1 MALRI
6 TPAFKSSDI
15 RDFIRRRIERLEE
28 VVIDQLKDCGEQFVA
43 DARSVNTYT
52 DRTGNLRA
60 SIGYVIAKDGRE
72 IFGNFQGIASGTSV
86 GRRKIKT
93 ILGDNSKGF
102 VLIVVAGMEYAAAV
116 EAKGYDVITGSSLS
130 ADSFLTRQIDRLRQQ
145 LKKLK

>member
-1 MALRI
+1 MALNLI
-6 TPAFKSSDI
+6 PQFKTSDI
-15 RDFIRRRIERLEE
+15 TAFIRKRIEVLED
-28 VVIDQLKDCGEQFVA
+28 VVLDQLKDCGEQFVA

-60 SIGYVIAKDGRE
+60 SIGYVIAKDGVE
-72 IFGNFQGIASGTSV
+72 IFGNFEGIASGVSV
-86 GRRKIKT
+86 GKRKIKS

-116 EAKGYDVITGSSLS
+116 ESKGYDVITGISLS
-130 ADSFLTRQIDRLRQQ
+130 ADSFITRQIDRLRQQ

>member
-6 TPAFKSSDI
+6 TPQFKSSDI
-15 RDFIRRRIERLEE
+15 LDFVRRRIEALEE
-28 VVIDQLKDCGEQFVA
+28 VVLDQLKDCGEQFVA

-86 GRRKIKT
+86 GKRKIRQ
-93 ILGDNSKGF
+93 ILGSNSKGF

-116 EAKGYDVITGSSLS
+116 ESKGYDVITGSSLS
-130 ADSFLTRQIDRLRQQ
+130 ADSFMSRQIDRLRQQ